1 MFIRN
6 KNQAQY
12 RRRGGLTSYWLLNYG
27 DNDENQLMSTWVTVE
42 PGGHQAIHHHEPPQI
57 YVIIDGEGLMTVG
70 EEQQTVRTGD
80 LVYIPPNVPHGIQN
94 TGDTVLQYIS
104 AATPAL
110 DIQQYYDKGQLK
122 AQAYEE

>member
-6 KNQAQY
+6 KNQAEHRERQ
-12 RRRGGLTSYWLLNYG
+12 GLTSYWLLNYG

-42 PGGHQAIHHHEPPQI
+42 PGAHQAIHHHEPPQI

-70 EEQQTVRTGD
+70 DEQQTVRTGD
-80 LVYIPPNVPHGIQN
+80 LVYIPPNVPHGIKN

-122 AQAYEE
+122 SDAYKA